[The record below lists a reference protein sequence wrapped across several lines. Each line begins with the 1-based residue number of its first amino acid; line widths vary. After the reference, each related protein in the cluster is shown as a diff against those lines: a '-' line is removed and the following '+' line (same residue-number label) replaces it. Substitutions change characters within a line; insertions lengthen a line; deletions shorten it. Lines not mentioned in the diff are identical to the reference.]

1 MKRKQTEKL
10 RTLEDFS
17 EMADGKAVVPPLL
30 RFVESVPGSPFFRAC
45 ISPVSYTHLSAYND
59 INRTLGNF
67 YESPQ
72 EDPEK
77 EALKAEVE
85 QLKQAVATQN
95 AQPGYEEQV
104 ALLEKSYE
112 LAARYMP
119 VSYTHLRFT

>member
-17 EMADGKAVVPPLL
+17 GMADGNSGTVVELSPDADAKDGSS
-30 RFVESVPGSPFFRAC
+30 REGDRRNEACSSSV
-45 ISPVSYTHLSAYND
+45 SAYND

-85 QLKQAVATQN
+85 QLKSRRSPHRTRSRVTR
-95 AQPGYEEQV
+95 
-104 ALLEKSYE
+104 S
-112 LAARYMP
+112 R
-119 VSYTHLRFT
+119 